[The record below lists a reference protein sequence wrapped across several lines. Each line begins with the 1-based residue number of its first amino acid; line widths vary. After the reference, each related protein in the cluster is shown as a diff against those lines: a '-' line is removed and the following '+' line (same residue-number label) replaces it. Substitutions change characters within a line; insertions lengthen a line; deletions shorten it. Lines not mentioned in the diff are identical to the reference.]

1 MGVPVINSPFTFQ
14 YDFVMLEQGLRI
26 AWRALSLYYGTVIPT
41 GEEARMFF
49 TSFGQ
54 QWCR

>member
-1 MGVPVINSPFTFQ
+1 MGVLIINAFFFSQ
-14 YDFVMLEQGLRI
+14 YDYVMLEQGLRI